1 MVLCVLLQVSDSS
14 RPAAHRSTGGGPSGA
29 SGGGASGDGAIGGGG
44 ARGKR
49 SKGNNWTARKK
60 SKQR

>member
-1 MVLCVLLQVSDSS
+1 MVLCALQVSDSS
-14 RPAAHRSTGGGPSGA
+14 RPAAHRSTGGPSGA
-29 SGGGASGDGAIGGGG
+29 SGGGASGDGASGGSG